1 MILEL
6 NFKNKNIV
14 SLILKG
20 GQKVIDRADFEFDR
34 NLDEVLIVSI
44 DKILE
49 KNNMDIL
56 SLKKAKITGK
66 SEKNSLSHQVAKT
79 FIKGLNLGNYSQK

>member
-6 NFKNKNIV
+6 NFKNKKIV
-14 SLILKG
+14 SLILKD
-20 GQKVIDRADFEFDR
+20 GQKIIDHADFKFER
-34 NLDEVLIVSI
+34 NLDEVLIASI

-56 SLKKAKITGK
+56 SLKKGKITGK
-66 SEKNSLSHQVAKT
+66 LERNSLSRQVAKT
-79 FIKGLNLGNYSQK
+79 FIKGLNLGNYRQK